1 MILAL
6 GAIIDAEPCVQNFG
20 QCHHTILQDD
30 LEDFWN
36 GPRGYHHTAPWWDRL
51 PPSVQRGA
59 TFTLVSFAWLPFLF
73 DMQQINQ
80 VLRSFAVWTPQSQ
93 LLIEAW
99 GSLAAAARVYA
110 VADADRI
117 VDWLR
122 KRTSHQVVGGIVASV
137 AAVSYH
143 LFLDRTATFI
153 YFRF

>member
-1 MILAL
+1 M
-6 GAIIDAEPCVQNFG
+6 
-20 QCHHTILQDD
+20 
-30 LEDFWN
+30 
-36 GPRGYHHTAPWWDRL
+36 
-51 PPSVQRGA
+51 
-59 TFTLVSFAWLPFLF
+59 SFAWLPFLF

-122 KRTSHQVVGGIVASV
+122 KRTSHQVVGGIVAGV
-137 AAVSYH
+137 AAVSYL